1 MIKRGKLKLLK
12 GIIGVFAFLLIS
24 QCYVTKVR
32 ADEVSNYPGTDVQS
46 VDTNTEADID
56 WDAIMSTLS
65 EQSINDGDKLYVD
78 DQYYLEIEVVINPVA
93 QTNRAMLASS
103 YTNNYSATC
112 NVNVYQN
119 GSSVQIGTITH
130 SISVMYIDNSKIHIS
145 SGSLN
150 SYSVHS
156 NYTFTTGGYTLNNTN
171 GSYSSAGGVVEIYN
185 KTTSLYGYY
194 GCLATVTP
202 NSTPSFSFN
211 QM

>member
-46 VDTNTEADID
+46 VGINTEADID
-56 WDAIMSTLS
+56 LDAILSTLS
-65 EQSINDGDKLYVD
+65 EQSIKDGDRLYVE
-78 DQYYLEIEVVINPVA
+78 DQYYLEIEIVTNPVYN
-93 QTNRAMLASS
+93 TSKAMLASS
-103 YTNNYSATC
+103 YTNNYTTTC
-112 NVNVYQN
+112 NVHVYLN

-130 SISVMYIDNSKIHIS
+130 SINVMYIDNSKIHIS

-150 SYSVHS
+150 SNSLHS
-156 NYTFTTGGYTLNNTN
+156 NYTFSTVGYTLNNTD
-171 GSYSSAGGVVEIYN
+171 GSYSSAGGAVQIYN
-185 KTTSLYGYY
+185 KSTGIYGYY
-194 GCLATVTP
+194 SCIATVTP
-202 NSTPSFSFN
+202 NSTPSFTFN